1 MNTKLKI
8 TKRTFMKSALGVGG
22 LGLAA
27 RLLGGLGSPRE
38 VYAQLLESGIDEKSV
53 LARVKKEGKL
63 KVGYA
68 QTLPW
73 VHKDA
78 KTGSLA
84 GIYYDVAEALAKEL
98 EAKAEYQEVSWAD
111 ATIGLRKGDFD
122 LFGSSLMYTVPRALV
137 VNYTAPLWHKGH
149 LAVCHKDNAR
159 RFKSAADFNRPDITF
174 SINLGTREEHVL
186 KVLFPKAKIVTTS
199 GQIFLAA
206 EPVRAKKADLWV
218 TGDLDAIIFGKKN
231 SSWAHVIDPA
241 GPFGKGANTWAIRY
255 GDPAW
260 KFFLDMWVDNMVA
273 SGFVQERYDYYKETM
288 MAGS

>member
-27 RLLGGLGSPRE
+27 RLLGGIGSPRE
-38 VYAQLLESGIDEKSV
+38 VYAQLLESGIDEKSA

-63 KVGYA
+63 KVGYG

-78 KTGSLA
+78 KTGNLA
-84 GIYYDVAEALAKEL
+84 GIYYDVAEALVKEL
-98 EAKAEYQEVSWAD
+98 EVKAEYQEVSWAD

-137 VNYTAPLWHKGH
+137 VNFTAPLWHKGH
-149 LAVCHKDNAR
+149 LAVCHKDNAP

-241 GPFGKGANTWAIRY
+241 RPFGKGANTWAIRY

>member
-1 MNTKLKI
+1 MNTKLTI
-8 TKRTFMKSALGVGG
+8 SKRTFMKSALGVGG

-27 RLLGGLGSPRE
+27 KLLDGLGSPRE
-38 VYAQLLESGIDEKSV
+38 AYAQLLESGIDEKSA

-73 VHKDA
+73 FHKEA

-98 EAKAEYQEVSWAD
+98 EVKAEYQEVSWAD
-111 ATIGLRKGDFD
+111 ATVALRKGDFD
-122 LFGSSLMYTVPRALV
+122 VFGSSLFYTVPRALV

-159 RFKSAADFNRPDITF
+159 RFKSIADFNRPDVTF
-174 SINLGTREEHVL
+174 SINVGTREEHVL
-186 KVLFPKAKIVTTS
+186 KVMFPKAKIITTS
-199 GQIFLAA
+199 GQIVLAA
-206 EPVRAKKADLWV
+206 EPVRTKKADLWV
-218 TGDLDAIIFGKKN
+218 TGDLDALLFAKKN
-231 SSWAHVIDPA
+231 SAWAQVVDPSH
-241 GPFGKGANTWAIRY
+241 PFGRGANTWAIRY

-260 KFFLDMWVDNMVA
+260 KFFLDMWVDNAVE
-273 SGFVQERYDYYKETM
+273 SGLVQQRYDFYFKELQ
-288 MAGS
+288 AS

>member
-1 MNTKLKI
+1 MNANVRMS
-8 TKRTFMKSALGVGG
+8 KRTFMKSALGVGG
-22 LGLAA
+22 IGVAA

-38 VYAQLLESGIDEKSV
+38 AYAQLLETGIDEKSA

-73 VHKDA
+73 FHKDA

-98 EAKAEYQEVSWAD
+98 EVKAEYQEVSWAD
-111 ATIGLRKGDFD
+111 ATVALRKGDFD
-122 LFGSSLMYTVPRALV
+122 VFGSSLFYTVPRALV
-137 VNYTAPLWHKGH
+137 VNFTAPLWHKGH

-159 RFKSAADFNRPDITF
+159 RFKSTADFNRTDVTF
-174 SINLGTREEHVL
+174 SINVGTREEHVL

-199 GQIFLAA
+199 GQIVLAA
-206 EPVRAKKADLWV
+206 EPVRTKKADLWV
-218 TGDLDAIIFGKKN
+218 TGDLDAIIFARKN
-231 SSWAHVIDPA
+231 SSWAQVIDPA
-241 GPFGKGANTWAIRY
+241 HPFGQGANTWAIRY

-260 KFFLDMWVDNMVA
+260 KFFLDMWVDNAVA
-273 SGFVQERYDYYKETM
+273 SGLVQDRYEYYKEQ

>member
-1 MNTKLKI
+1 MNTKLTI
-8 TKRTFMKSALGVGG
+8 SKRTFMKSALGVGG

-27 RLLGGLGSPRE
+27 RLLDGVGSPRE
-38 VYAQLLESGIDEKSV
+38 AYAQLLESGIDEKSV

-73 VHKDA
+73 FHKDA

-98 EAKAEYQEVSWAD
+98 EIKADYQEASWAD
-111 ATIGLRKGDFD
+111 ATVALRKGDFD
-122 LFGSSLMYTVPRALV
+122 VFGSSLFYTVPRALV

-149 LAVCHKDNAR
+149 LAVSHKDNAR
-159 RFKSAADFNRPDITF
+159 RFKSIADFNRPDVTF

-186 KVLFPKAKIVTTS
+186 KVMFPKAKIVTTS
-199 GQIFLAA
+199 GQIVLAA
-206 EPVRAKKADLWV
+206 EPVRTKKADLWV
-218 TGDLDAIIFGKKN
+218 TGDLDALLFAKKN
-231 SSWAHVIDPA
+231 SAWAQVVDPSH
-241 GPFGKGANTWAIRY
+241 PFGRGANTWAIRY

-260 KFFLDMWVDNMVA
+260 KFFLDMWVDNAVE
-273 SGFVQERYDYYKETM
+273 SGLVQQRYDFYFKELQ
-288 MAGS
+288 AS

>member
-1 MNTKLKI
+1 MNTKIKM

-22 LGLAA
+22 IGVAT

-38 VYAQLLESGIDEKSV
+38 AYAQLLESGIDEKSA

-73 VHKDA
+73 FHKDA

-98 EAKAEYQEVSWAD
+98 EVKAEYQEVSWAD
-111 ATIGLRKGDFD
+111 ATVALRKGDFD
-122 LFGSSLMYTVPRALV
+122 VFGSSLFYTVPRALV
-137 VNYTAPLWHKGH
+137 VNFTAPLWHKGH

-159 RFKSAADFNRPDITF
+159 RFKSTADFNRPDVTF
-174 SINLGTREEHVL
+174 SINVGTREEHVL
-186 KVLFPKAKIVTTS
+186 KVMFPKAKIITTS
-199 GQIFLAA
+199 GQIVLAA
-206 EPVRAKKADLWV
+206 EPVRTKKADLWV
-218 TGDLDAIIFGKKN
+218 TGDLDALLFAKKN
-231 SSWAHVIDPA
+231 SAWAQVVDPNH
-241 GPFGKGANTWAIRY
+241 PFGRGANTWAIRY

-260 KFFLDMWVDNMVA
+260 KFFLDMWVDNAVE
-273 SGFVQERYDYYKETM
+273 SGLVQQRYDFYFKELQ
-288 MAGS
+288 AS

>member
-27 RLLGGLGSPRE
+27 RLLGGIGSPRE
-38 VYAQLLESGIDEKSV
+38 VYAQLLESGIDEKSA

-63 KVGYA
+63 KVGYG

-78 KTGSLA
+78 KTGNLA

-98 EAKAEYQEVSWAD
+98 EVKAEYQEVSWAD

-137 VNYTAPLWHKGH
+137 VNFTAPLWHKGH
-149 LAVCHKDNAR
+149 LAVCHKDNAG

-241 GPFGKGANTWAIRY
+241 RPFGKGANTWAIRY

>member
-1 MNTKLKI
+1 MNTKFKI

-27 RLLGGLGSPRE
+27 RLLGGIGSPRE
-38 VYAQLLESGIDEKSV
+38 AYAQLLESGIDEKSA
-53 LARVKKEGKL
+53 LARVKNEGKL
-63 KVGYA
+63 KVGYG

-78 KTGSLA
+78 KTGKLA

-98 EAKAEYQEVSWAD
+98 EVKAEYQEVSWAD

-137 VNYTAPLWHKGH
+137 VNFTAPLWHKGH

-159 RFKSAADFNRPDITF
+159 RFKSVADFNRPDITF

-241 GPFGKGANTWAIRY
+241 RPFGKGANTWAIRY

-273 SGFVQERYDYYKETM
+273 SGFVQERYDYYKEMM